1 VIELITSPQK
11 AFSSTVRGKPN
22 PLAGFLVAGLAL
34 FLLALAKQVAMRT
47 LPAAAT
53 LTLRVPVWVIAPTVG
68 FFGALFLWG
77 ALTFGL
83 SLVLGDSAR
92 TAQLVGWAFVP
103 FVILG
108 LVEVLVAAWWPA
120 RVQAPPHPEGLIQV
134 LLWSAEVQTLAQKS
148 LTFRIFTV
156 MELVAVFW
164 GSYLLWV
171 ALKVWRPHKAVVGAA
186 VFGTFMLGFWLLR
199 NLPSLGWV

>member
-1 VIELITSPQK
+1 MIELITSPQK
-11 AFSSTVRGKPN
+11 AFSSVVRGKPN

-53 LTLRVPVWVIAPTVG
+53 LTLRVPVWVIAPAVG
-68 FFGALFLWG
+68 FLGALFLWG

-83 SLVLGDSAR
+83 TLVLGDSAR

-108 LVEVLVAAWWPA
+108 LVEVVVAAWWPVS
-120 RVQAPPHPEGLIQV
+120 VQAPPRPEDLIQV
-134 LLWSAEVQTLAQKS
+134 LLWSAEVQTLAQKAT
-148 LTFRIFTV
+148 TFRIF
-156 MELVAVFW
+156 AVLEFIAVLW
-164 GSYLLWV
+164 GVYLLWM
-171 ALKVWRPHKAVVGAA
+171 ALKAWKPPKAAVGAA

-199 NLPSLGWV
+199 NLPSLGG